1 MSNPVEP
8 LKSSVVRFY
17 HAKGYVVGAGF
28 LVADRYVLT
37 CAHVVAAA
45 LTLPNNTEA
54 APEQLVQ
61 LDFPLLTPGHKV
73 EASVVFWL
81 PVADTASCEDIAVLK
96 LLASAPAN
104 AASIGIASSSDAWGH
119 PLRIF
124 GFPKGHA
131 DGVWATA
138 TLRGEIS
145 KRWIQLDAKMGQDRP
160 LEQGF
165 SGSPIWDEQLN
176 AVVGMTV
183 AAEKDKQQSVTLAYM
198 MPKEILRQPLNQVRQ
213 QTLVDIL
220 NANETA
226 LLSLIQRAYGLCR
239 SQNATTPVRQKVHD
253 IVDDLANAT
262 AGAQQEEDK
271 LVQFVAALVLELKAQ
286 PMERLAEPKELLH
299 QWGCHYAKDFEA
311 AKAAMQ
317 VLKVKRQQ
325 QRIEPHNPMLLI
337 NIQEDA
343 SGESLSV
350 EAWIV
355 LDPEKYDS
363 KALQGSHRLLFST
376 EDNDYAH
383 LSEQSVSYD
392 ELPILLDS
400 YLMQLCCDG
409 SEYECD
415 PSELT
420 LYFILPPSLLN
431 KPLERLIPG
440 DDEEPIGIGVEDS
453 LQVILALQNRSGLG
467 GFRASPRWKKAWQ
480 SKVAKAHVLAHEVF
494 ATKDRLKESGII
506 GLQEFTSLNP
516 QSDPQVLAKQG
527 IPLALWVRDNQAE
540 NMDWTQILLDKVL
553 SYAVRDVPE
562 RVLKIRCNT
571 SILDSETEYAQSPE
585 LGHHLAILWDDP
597 NRVPPTDSAPLINA
611 KL

>member
-1 MSNPVEP
+1 MSDPVEP

-17 HAKGYVVGAGF
+17 HANGNVVGAGF

-54 APEQLVQ
+54 TPEQPVQ
-61 LDFPLLTPGHKV
+61 IDFPLLAPGQTA
-73 EASVVFWL
+73 EASVVFWI
-81 PVADTASCEDIAVLK
+81 PVSQDQSEEDLAILRLSEKPPGSAKFASVG
-96 LLASAPAN
+96 
-104 AASIGIASSSDAWGH
+104 AARSQWEH
-119 PLRIF
+119 PLAIF
-124 GFPKGHA
+124 GFPQGH
-131 DGVWATA
+131 DRGIWATGVF
-138 TLRGEIS
+138 RGPNAQG
-145 KRWIQLDAKMGQDRP
+145 WIQFDSLMSEDRP
-160 LEQGF
+160 VEKGF
-165 SGSPIWDEQLN
+165 SGAPIWDKTLN
-176 AVVGMTV
+176 AVVGMAV
-183 AAEKDKQQSVTLAYM
+183 AAEKRRESVTSAFM
-198 MPKEILRQPLNQVRQ
+198 IPKELLRKPLNYICK
-213 QTLVDIL
+213 QTLLDIL
-220 NANETA
+220 QDYGAI
-226 LLSLIQRAYGLCR
+226 LSDWIQRSYGLCR
-239 SQNATTPVRQKVHD
+239 AQNAINSIQKTVHD
-253 IVDDLANAT
+253 IVDELANAT
-262 AGAQQEEDK
+262 AGAHQEEDK
-271 LVQFVAALVLELKAQ
+271 LVQFVAALVLELEVQ
-286 PMERLAEPKELLH
+286 QQERLAELGARLH
-299 QWGCHYAKDFEA
+299 RWGCQYAKDFEA
-311 AKAAMQ
+311 AKATMRA
-317 VLKVKRQQ
+317 LKVKRQQ
-325 QRIEPHNPMLLI
+325 QRIEPHNPMLLV

-363 KALQGSHRLLFST
+363 KTLQGSHRLLFST
-376 EDNDYAH
+376 EDDDYTH

-440 DDEEPIGIGVEDS
+440 DDEEPIGIGVDDS

-467 GFRASPRWKKAWQ
+467 GFRASPRWKKAWK
-480 SKVAKAHVLAHEVF
+480 SKVAKAHVLTHEVF
-494 ATKDRLKESGII
+494 ATKDRLKESGIL
-506 GLQEFTSLNP
+506 GLQESTSLNP

-540 NMDWTQILLDKVL
+540 DMDWAQMLLDEVL
-553 SYAVRDVPE
+553 SYPVKDVPE
-562 RVLKIRCNT
+562 RVLEIRCNT
-571 SILDSETEYAQSPE
+571 SILDSESEYARSPE

-597 NRVPPTDSAPLINA
+597 NRVPPTVNAPLSAA